1 MEIQKSYRALQKQE
15 NRLPINQILMQ
26 LQNKVNKTK
35 VVALQILINSYF
47 TLKCKS
53 ETAESNWSSK
63 LATFGYKSCKI

>member
-26 LQNKVNKTK
+26 LQKKVYKTK

-47 TLKCKS
+47 KQKC
-53 ETAESNWSSK
+53 
-63 LATFGYKSCKI
+63 